1 MGITTISVN
10 QELKREIAEFGNAG
24 ETMQQVLEKLVK
36 SANERL
42 FHDFIMSQDGM
53 PIEEFLKECEDEYG
67 S

>member
-10 QELKREIAEFGNAG
+10 HELKEKITEFGNAG
-24 ETMQQVLEKLVK
+24 ESMQQVLEKLVK

-53 PIEEFLKECEDEYG
+53 PIQEFLEECENEYG